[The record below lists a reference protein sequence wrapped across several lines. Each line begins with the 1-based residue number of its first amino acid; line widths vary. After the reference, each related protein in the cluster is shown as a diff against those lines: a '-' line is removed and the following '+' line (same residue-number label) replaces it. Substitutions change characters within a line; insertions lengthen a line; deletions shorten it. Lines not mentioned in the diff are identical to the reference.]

1 MEITILVI
9 SCTFEGC
16 TMYYG
21 TYDII
26 LLAIVVVD
34 KEGFAFY
41 FATSSTF
48 VVEEEG

>member
-1 MEITILVI
+1 MIFWNEKKPKKKLV
-9 SCTFEGC
+9 
-16 TMYYG
+16 TMYYE

-26 LLAIVVVD
+26 LLAIDVVD

-41 FATSSTF
+41 FATSSIF